1 MPEGE
6 TPAAAR
12 PSLLSRLSSWRAP
25 AEPQTMEVHAPEG
38 SLGLQFARDST
49 VLSRIYDTSPLL
61 NKVQVGWTLVSI
73 DGEDVSRM
81 NGWQVTK
88 LLTSRVHDPDG
99 RRLSFTTG
107 ETPPVA
113 AGEVLP
119 EFEGE
124 GEQPVDEITTEP
136 AAPAKSPRIATEP
149 AAPAESPRLSFWAAG
164 LAAAAGARQP
174 SARTPPTV
182 APAVCGAPAGFAA
195 RAEDDENRD

>member
-1 MPEGE
+1 M
-6 TPAAAR
+6 
-12 PSLLSRLSSWRAP
+12 
-25 AEPQTMEVHAPEG
+25 
-38 SLGLQFARDST
+38 
-49 VLSRIYDTSPLL
+49 LSRIKDTSPLL

-73 DGEDVSRM
+73 DGEDVSRT

-88 LLTSRVHDPDG
+88 LLNSRIHDPDG

-107 ETPPVA
+107 KTQPVA

-124 GEQPVDEITTEP
+124 GEQPVDEITTES

-164 LAAAAGARQP
+164 LAAAAGARTRR
-174 SARTPPTV
+174 AL
-182 APAVCGAPAGFAA
+182 A
-195 RAEDDENRD
+195 RAQPESAGLINIDAPPGTLGLVFKGDNTVLSKVLETSPLVNKVEPERLRRGRP

>member
-25 AEPQTMEVHAPEG
+25 AEPETKEVHAPKG
-38 SLGLQFARDST
+38 TLGLCFERDST
-49 VLSRIYDTSPLL
+49 VLSRIKDTSPLL
-61 NKVQVGWTLVSI
+61 NKVRVGWTLVSI

-107 ETPPVA
+107 ETRPVA

-119 EFEGE
+119 EFEAE

-136 AAPAKSPRIATEP
+136 AAPAESPRIATEP
-149 AAPAESPRLSFWAAG
+149 AAPAESPRLGFWAA
-164 LAAAAGARQP
+164 LAAATGSAPRRPCIFLPPQCKSRRGSAHVDPFTRPAR
-174 SARTPPTV
+174 
-182 APAVCGAPAGFAA
+182 
-195 RAEDDENRD
+195 